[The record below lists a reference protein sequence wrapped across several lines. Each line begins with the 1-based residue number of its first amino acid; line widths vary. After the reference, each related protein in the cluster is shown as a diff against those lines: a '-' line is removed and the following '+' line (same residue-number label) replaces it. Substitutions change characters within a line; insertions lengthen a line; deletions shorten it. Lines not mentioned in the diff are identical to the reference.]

1 MSSVKLLSTGNTK
14 TVKGESRGFL
24 TFILHLAPARLSGF
38 NLCPKASAGCKAGC
52 LNTAG
57 RGRFDK
63 TQAARIRK
71 SIMFIRERKKFM
83 ALLESDIRAAERKAS
98 RMGLIPVVR
107 LNGTSD
113 IRWENTGIMEKFPH
127 IQFYDYTKISNRKN
141 IPANYHLTFSRSENN
156 DKAWQDAFF
165 KNGMNVAVVFNTKKG
180 KPLPKTYYGIK
191 VVEGD
196 DTDLRFLD
204 SKRVIVG
211 LRAKGNAK
219 KDRSGFVVEVRN
231 D

>member
-1 MSSVKLLSTGNTK
+1 
-14 TVKGESRGFL
+14 
-24 TFILHLAPARLSGF
+24 
-38 NLCPKASAGCKAGC
+38 
-52 LNTAG
+52 
-57 RGRFDK
+57 
-63 TQAARIRK
+63 
-71 SIMFIRERKKFM
+71 
-83 ALLESDIRAAERKAS
+83 
-98 RMGLIPVVR
+98 
-107 LNGTSD
+107 
-113 IRWENTGIMEKFPH
+113 
-127 IQFYDYTKISNRKN
+127 
-141 IPANYHLTFSRSENN
+141 
-156 DKAWQDAFF
+156 
-165 KNGMNVAVVFNTKKG
+165 MNVAVVFNTKKG